1 MHLDACISKEGLSP
15 SENREAA
22 MVWGQRMY
30 FLGQMMV
37 QEEAGHESMMRIQA
51 RS

>member
-1 MHLDACISKEGLSP
+1 
-15 SENREAA
+15 

-37 QEEAGHESMMRIQA
+37 QEEAGQETMMIIQVWTWA
-51 RS
+51 SHPAQPLGPEQTQ